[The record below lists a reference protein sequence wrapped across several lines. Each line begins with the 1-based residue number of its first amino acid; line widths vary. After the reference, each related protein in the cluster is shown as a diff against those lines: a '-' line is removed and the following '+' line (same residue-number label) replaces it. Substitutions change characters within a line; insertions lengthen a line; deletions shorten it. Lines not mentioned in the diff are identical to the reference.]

1 MTVKSIKEARALY
14 CRGLHIIS
22 GRGRNMKP
30 LKVPSWFGDITPEE
44 LAAVQDM
51 TTDYAKQCEKFQQ
64 RERYSE
70 TETATDNDILRA

>member
-1 MTVKSIKEARALY
+1 
-14 CRGLHIIS
+14 
-22 GRGRNMKP
+22 MKR

-51 TTDYAKQCEKFQQ
+51 TTDYAKRCEKFQQ

-70 TETATDNDILRA
+70 TKAETETDNYILRA